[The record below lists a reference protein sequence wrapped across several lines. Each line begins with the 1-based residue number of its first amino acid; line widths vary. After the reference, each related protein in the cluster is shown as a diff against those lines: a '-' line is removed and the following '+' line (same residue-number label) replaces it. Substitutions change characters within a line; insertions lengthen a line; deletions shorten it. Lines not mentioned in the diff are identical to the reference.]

1 MKGADDDEMP
11 ELEELKQ
18 EVVQEEQVEEVKVTY
33 PLQVVY
39 CPISG
44 IPPEYLEWAGKKVD

>member
-1 MKGADDDEMP
+1 MP